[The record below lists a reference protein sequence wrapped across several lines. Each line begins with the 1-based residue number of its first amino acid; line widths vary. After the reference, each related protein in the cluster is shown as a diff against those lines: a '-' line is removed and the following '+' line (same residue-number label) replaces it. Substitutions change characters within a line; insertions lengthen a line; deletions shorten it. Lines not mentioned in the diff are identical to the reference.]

1 MSNKQI
7 KTSNFELIYLDN
19 KYNYD
24 ICNDDQ
30 VCNKLLIRELYQLN
44 LYNKLKKKL
53 LDITTE
59 YINKNNIP
67 VSNTDI
73 ITTSSEYFN
82 QNIIIEVLII
92 IIMNFDK
99 KDEPL
104 FYSRSPFDKKL
115 IDKYIK
121 DKCITMN
128 KISMDV
134 IINVLP
140 KLSDFYLD
148 CYDDFQNIKNKIL
161 DIKYDINYVITDNFV
176 NIDLNIDNEYIT
188 RLNIDEIK
196 YKNSIKLSLH
206 IFNHLIKLY
215 NTKILN
221 DYLSIEVKD
230 KIVIEYIY
238 MVYMRYYIIS
248 SGNMQASI
256 LPSFKK
262 LLKDRLNIKIE
273 LFGSPLNTS
282 MTNFGSI
289 FYDIEWVFG
298 SFGNYFNTNI
308 QKGYYEANPPFDICL
323 IKNMFDKMIRE
334 LDKAEN
340 NKLPLL
346 FFIIFPLSY
355 SKTNKIPDLLQPY
368 IKFDKVFNKNDFTY
382 IRYDRDF
389 IKTNVSSITDTHILI
404 CHTSFINPI
413 YTSTVQNFNNIFKK
427 WSSGTIKNPNKSAKI
442 DDKTAKIDDKTYNFI
457 KSYRILNKKL

>member
-1 MSNKQI
+1 MSKREI
-7 KTSNFELIYLDN
+7 KTNHFELIYLDN
-19 KYNYD
+19 KFNYD
-24 ICNDDQ
+24 ICNDNQ
-30 VCNKLLIRELYQLN
+30 VCDKLLIRELYRLN

-53 LDITTE
+53 LDFTTE
-59 YINKNNIP
+59 YVNKYNIS
-67 VSNTDI
+67 VSNSD
-73 ITTSSEYFN
+73 ITTKDEYFN
-82 QNIIIEVLII
+82 QNIIIEILIM
-92 IIMNFDK
+92 IIMNYDK
-99 KDEPL
+99 KDDPL
-104 FYSRSPFDKKL
+104 FTDKSLFNKKI

-121 DKCITMN
+121 DKCITIN
-128 KISMDV
+128 KTSMDV

-140 KLSDFYLD
+140 KISDFYLD
-148 CYDDFQNIKNKIL
+148 CYDDFLNMKNKIL
-161 DIKYDINYVITDNFV
+161 DIKYDINYEIIDNLV
-176 NIDLNIDNEYIT
+176 NINLNVDNEYIT
-188 RLNIDEIK
+188 RLGIEEIK
-196 YKNSIKLSLH
+196 YKSSIKLSLH
-206 IFNHLIKLY
+206 IFNHLVKLY

-221 DYLSIEVKD
+221 DYQSIEIKD

-273 LFGSPLNTS
+273 LFGSALNTS

-298 SFGNYFNTNI
+298 SFGNYFNTTI

-323 IKNMFDKMIRE
+323 IKNMFDKMIIE
-334 LDKAEN
+334 LDKAEDK
-340 NKLPLL
+340 KLPLL

-355 SKTNKIPDLLQPY
+355 SKSNKIPDLLQPY

-389 IKTNVSSITDTHILI
+389 TKTNVSSITDTHILI
-404 CHTSFINPI
+404 CHTSYINSI
-413 YTSTVQNFNNIFKK
+413 YTSTVQNFANIMKK
-427 WSSGTIKNPNKSAKI
+427 WSSNTNPKKSNIIKKDVNKE
-442 DDKTAKIDDKTYNFI
+442 YNI
-457 KSYRILNKKL
+457 INSYRILKNH